1 MRKKIFLAFIISI
14 VAIFFAVAVGSVFI
28 SPIQTLF
35 VVLNK
40 LFTVKLPQ
48 DISTVAAP
56 IIWELRL
63 PRVLLAFLVGAALAV
78 SGTVT
83 QSVLKNPLASPFTLG
98 VSSGA
103 SLGAAIIMIS
113 GFTLPLIAGFTLPFV
128 GLVFGLATVFASV
141 MLASRMDKNM
151 ESNTIILA
159 GMVFSLFVNAILT
172 LLSGLSKDNMT
183 RITQW
188 TMGSFAMKGWPY
200 VEMMF
205 PIFILGFL
213 GVMFFARELDILTFG
228 EEQAKA
234 LGVDTK
240 RVKWLLLGLTAAL
253 TGAAVAFSGV
263 IGFIDLI
270 APHVVRRFFGSQ
282 HRYVLPMSALFGG
295 VFMVIADL
303 VARTIIS
310 PSELPIGAVTAIIG
324 APFFAYVYF
333 KREKKV

>member
-1 MRKKIFLAFIISI
+1 MRKKITVAVIVSV
-14 VAIFFAVAVGSVFI
+14 VAIFLGVGVGSVFV
-28 SPIQTLF
+28 SPYQTIF

-40 LFTVKLPQ
+40 LFAVKLPQ
-48 DISTVAAP
+48 DVSAVAVP

-78 SGTVT
+78 SGSVT

-103 SLGAAIIMIS
+103 SLGAAVVMVT
-113 GFTLPLIAGFTLPFV
+113 GFTLPLISGFTMPLV
-128 GLVFGLATVFASV
+128 GLIFGLATVFASV
-141 MLASRMDKNM
+141 MLASRVDKNM

-172 LLSGLSKDNMT
+172 LISGLSRDNMT

-188 TMGSFAMKGWPY
+188 MMGSFSMKGWPY

-205 PIFILGFL
+205 PILILCFL
-213 GVMFFARELDILTFG
+213 GVMFFSRELDILTFG
-228 EEQAKA
+228 EEQAKS

-240 RVKWLLLGLTAAL
+240 RVKWLLLGFTAAL

-295 VFMVIADL
+295 VFMVVADL
-303 VARTIIS
+303 VARTVIS